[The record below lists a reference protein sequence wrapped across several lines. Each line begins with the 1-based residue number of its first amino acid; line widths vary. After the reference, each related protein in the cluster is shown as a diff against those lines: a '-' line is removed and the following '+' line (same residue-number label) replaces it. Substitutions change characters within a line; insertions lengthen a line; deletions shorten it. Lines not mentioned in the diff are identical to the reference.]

1 MNNTLL
7 FIIILFCA
15 LQLPAEKRV
24 GGVLDRDTRWNA
36 TEGPYILESDI
47 VVPKYRRLIIAPG
60 TKIIISSR
68 HQDTLSD
75 QIDEFDKAKISI
87 KVRGILNCVGRR
99 SDRIVISSEN
109 KPSGEN
115 YDWYGIVFD
124 NAQDGG
130 NEIICTDITGA
141 YIGISAVGCSPVVRG
156 CVIENNHI
164 GISCQ
169 NPGNASITNSI
180 ISCNFLCGVRV
191 NDANPQIIS
200 CIITGNKNNGIWCD
214 GKSKVT
220 LSYNCFWKNADGNIL
235 ECDPEF
241 GVKVK
246 KNDRGDSIDVVNNIF
261 SSPVFAGSADDS
273 IAAEKDLSNPTDS
286 TNVKNSVIA
295 GIIHSFQKSQPRPRP
310 ETISERY
317 SLSKYSPCIDAGSP
331 DGKFKDIDETRND
344 MGIYGGPDFFKNQ

>member
-1 MNNTLL
+1 MK
-7 FIIILFCA
+7 ISILFLTMLCCT
-15 LQLPAEKRV
+15 LQLSAEKRV

-47 VVPKYRRLIIAPG
+47 VVPKYKRLIITPG
-60 TKIIISSR
+60 TRIIISSR

-75 QIDEFDKAKISI
+75 QIDEFDKVKISI
-87 KVRGILNCVGRR
+87 KVRGILSCVGRR
-99 SDRIVISSEN
+99 SDRIIISSEN

-124 NAQDGG
+124 NALDGG

-141 YIGISAVGCSPVVRG
+141 YIGISALGCSPVIRG

-169 NPGNASITNSI
+169 NPGNVSITNSV
-180 ISCNFLCGVRV
+180 ISSNLLCGIRV

-200 CIITGNKNNGIWCD
+200 CIVIGNKNNGIWCD

-220 LSYNCFWKNADGNIL
+220 LGYNCFWKNADGNFL

-246 KNDRGDSIDVVNNIF
+246 KNDRGDSIDIGGNIF
-261 SSPVFAGSADDS
+261 SSPVFAGSVDDS
-273 IAAEKDLSNPTDS
+273 IAAEKDLANPTDS
-286 TNVKNSVIA
+286 AKVKNSVIA
-295 GIIHSFQKSQPRPRP
+295 GIIQSFQKKPSRPPQETTSQ
-310 ETISERY
+310 RY

-331 DGKFKDIDETRND
+331 DGKFKDIDNSKND